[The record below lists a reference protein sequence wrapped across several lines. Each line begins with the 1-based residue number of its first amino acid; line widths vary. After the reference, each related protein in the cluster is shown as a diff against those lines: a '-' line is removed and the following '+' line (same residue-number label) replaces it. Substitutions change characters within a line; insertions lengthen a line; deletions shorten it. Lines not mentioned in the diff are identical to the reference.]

1 MRDQLKDM
9 PLSTALL
16 VVVTLF
22 VLAGSVHH
30 VAYTFST
37 LEGGNLVWGYVQAL
51 GIDLGILGLA
61 YGIQLRKR
69 QGRSTLPLWGVLIL
83 VTFISAY
90 ANYLYGIM
98 HQQPLQTAS
107 AFDQMVVF
115 LRPFLLSVTLPI
127 IMFALIEIIG
137 EDRNYALQVQS
148 QSAPA
153 ETPAQ
158 IQASAPEPA
167 PSEPAPVYALVQP
180 VARSGQRARQRSH
193 DGATALAAVRAAD
206 PLAHKTC
213 RETRLFTPDALQLPP
228 GAGIAR
234 LHSAHRATAMRR
246 SSRPSRA
253 TEPAVLPVFATRA
266 IRLDHA
272 RSQVGIIPTAPKEVY
287 ADGHETNGA

>member
-1 MRDQLKDM
+1 MRDSLKDM

-37 LEGGNLVWGYVQAL
+37 LEGGNLIWGYVQAL

-69 QGRSTLPLWGVLIL
+69 QGRPTLPLWSVLIL

-137 EDRNYALQVQS
+137 EDRNYALKVQAQS
-148 QSAPA
+148 EPAEPPPQPEASAPA
-153 ETPAQ
+153 PRE
-158 IQASAPEPA
+158 PE
-167 PSEPAPVYALVQP
+167 PVYALVQP
-180 VARSGQRARQRSH
+180 LERNGNGHAKEPRWSNCCGCCMSSRTCRAPSSPRRSAARARRCITTCRNSN
-193 DGATALAAVRAAD
+193 RAATFG
-206 PLAHKTC
+206 A
-213 RETRLFTPDALQLPP
+213 PP
-228 GAGIAR
+228 T
-234 LHSAHRATAMRR
+234 AT
-246 SSRPSRA
+246 RPS
-253 TEPAVLPVFATRA
+253 
-266 IRLDHA
+266 
-272 RSQVGIIPTAPKEVY
+272 
-287 ADGHETNGA
+287 

>member
-9 PLSTALL
+9 PMSTALL

-69 QGRSTLPLWGVLIL
+69 QGRSTLPLWSVLIL

-98 HQQPLQTAS
+98 HQQPLETAS
-107 AFDQMVVF
+107 TFDQMVVF

-137 EDRNYALQVQS
+137 EDRNYALQVRS
-148 QSAPA
+148 RSSSVETLAASVAADVEKDAP
-153 ETPAQ
+153 PA
-158 IQASAPEPA
+158 
-167 PSEPAPVYALVQP
+167 SEPVYALVQP
-180 VARSGQRARQRSH
+180 M
-193 DGATALAAVRAAD
+193 
-206 PLAHKTC
+206 
-213 RETRLFTPDALQLPP
+213 E
-228 GAGIAR
+228 
-234 LHSAHRATAMRR
+234 R
-246 SSRPSRA
+246 SSNGHTKEATLEQLLWLLYEQPTLSRTKLA
-253 TEPAVLPVFATRA
+253 EMLGCSRQTLYNYLQELESRGYIRRTSNGYETVVTPLPRNGTRTASSFRNARNSTEGVR
-266 IRLDHA
+266 
-272 RSQVGIIPTAPKEVY
+272 K
-287 ADGHETNGA
+287 

>member
-1 MRDQLKDM
+1 MRYQLKDM

-37 LEGGNLVWGYVQAL
+37 LEGGNLLWGYVQAL

-69 QGRSTLPLWGVLIL
+69 QGRSTLPLWSVLIL

-98 HQQPLQTAS
+98 HQQPLETAS

-137 EDRNYALQVQS
+137 EDRNYALKMQS
-148 QSAPA
+148 Q
-153 ETPAQ
+153 
-158 IQASAPEPA
+158 EPA
-167 PSEPAPVYALVQP
+167 PSQQAQEAAPTAATQSEAEPVYV
-180 VARSGQRARQRSH
+180 VAQVAERSGNVQAKEATMEQLLWLLYENPMLSRTKLAERLGCSRQTVYNYLQELESRGYIRRA
-193 DGATALAAVRAAD
+193 GNGYETVVT
-206 PLAHKTC
+206 PLP
-213 RETRLFTPDALQLPP
+213 R
-228 GAGIAR
+228 
-234 LHSAHRATAMRR
+234 
-246 SSRPSRA
+246 
-253 TEPAVLPVFATRA
+253 
-266 IRLDHA
+266 
-272 RSQVGIIPTAPKEVY
+272 
-287 ADGHETNGA
+287 NGASNGTRRYASFREPRDST

>member
-1 MRDQLKDM
+1 MRDSLKDM

-37 LEGGNLVWGYVQAL
+37 LEGGNLIWGYVQAL

-69 QGRSTLPLWGVLIL
+69 QGRPTLPLWSVLIL

-137 EDRNYALQVQS
+137 EDRNYALKVQA
-148 QSAPA
+148 QSEPA
-153 ETPAQ
+153 EPPPQPGA
-158 IQASAPEPA
+158 
-167 PSEPAPVYALVQP
+167 SEPAPRASEHVYALVQP
-180 VARSGQRARQRSH
+180 MERNGNGHAKEATMEQLLWLLYEQPNLPRTKLAERLGCSRQTLYNYLQELESRGYIRRTPNGYETVVTPLPRNSAR
-193 DGATALAAVRAAD
+193 
-206 PLAHKTC
+206 
-213 RETRLFTPDALQLPP
+213 
-228 GAGIAR
+228 
-234 LHSAHRATAMRR
+234 
-246 SSRPSRA
+246 
-253 TEPAVLPVFATRA
+253 
-266 IRLDHA
+266 
-272 RSQVGIIPTAPKEVY
+272 
-287 ADGHETNGA
+287 NGARTFASFRESRDST

>member
-1 MRDQLKDM
+1 MRYQLKDM

-37 LEGGNLVWGYVQAL
+37 LEGGNLYWGYVQAL

-69 QGRSTLPLWGVLIL
+69 QGRSTAPLWSVLIL

-98 HQQPLQTAS
+98 HQQPLTTQS

-137 EDRNYALQVQS
+137 EDRNYALHLQTLQKPDEEP
-148 QSAPA
+148 APA
-153 ETPAQ
+153 QPSETPA
-158 IQASAPEPA
+158 
-167 PSEPAPVYALVQP
+167 
-180 VARSGQRARQRSH
+180 H
-193 DGATALAAVRAAD
+193 AD
-206 PLAHKTC
+206 IPLAQPSRVERQAVVAMPTARLNGHPTSTGKEAFTEQLLRLLYEEPNLPRTKLAERLGC
-213 RETRLFTPDALQLPP
+213 SRQTLYNYLQELESRGYIRRTPNGYETVVTPLPRNGAYGRETSTPT
-228 GAGIAR
+228 
-234 LHSAHRATAMRR
+234 SF
-246 SSRPSRA
+246 SRPRKD
-253 TEPAVLPVFATRA
+253 T
-266 IRLDHA
+266 
-272 RSQVGIIPTAPKEVY
+272 
-287 ADGHETNGA
+287 

>member
-1 MRDQLKDM
+1 MRYQLKDM

-37 LEGGNLVWGYVQAL
+37 LEEGNLFWGYVQAL

-69 QGRSTLPLWGVLIL
+69 QGRPTLPLWSVLIL

-90 ANYLYGIM
+90 ANYLYGIV
-98 HQQPLQTAS
+98 HQQPLETKS

-137 EDRNYALQVQS
+137 EDRNYALKLQVQ
-148 QSAPA
+148 Q
-153 ETPAQ
+153 Q
-158 IQASAPEPA
+158 PEPA
-167 PSEPAPVYALVQP
+167 PQPAPSTPAEPELTAPEPVPAYA
-180 VARSGQRARQRSH
+180 VARMEERNGNGSHKEATLEQLLWILYENPALSRTKLAERLGCSRQTLYNYLQELESRGYVRRA
-193 DGATALAAVRAAD
+193 GNGYETVVT
-206 PLAHKTC
+206 PLPRNGSRNGSRTYTSF
-213 RETRLFTPDALQLPP
+213 RETRDST
-228 GAGIAR
+228 
-234 LHSAHRATAMRR
+234 
-246 SSRPSRA
+246 
-253 TEPAVLPVFATRA
+253 
-266 IRLDHA
+266 
-272 RSQVGIIPTAPKEVY
+272 
-287 ADGHETNGA
+287 

>member
-1 MRDQLKDM
+1 MRYQLKDM

-37 LEGGNLVWGYVQAL
+37 LEGGNLLWGYVQAL

-69 QGRSTLPLWGVLIL
+69 QGRSTAPLWGVLIL

-90 ANYLYGIM
+90 ANYLYGIV
-98 HQQPLQTAS
+98 HQQPLQTTS

-137 EDRNYALQVQS
+137 EDRNYALKMQAQ
-148 QSAPA
+148 A
-153 ETPAQ
+153 E
-158 IQASAPEPA
+158 
-167 PSEPAPVYALVQP
+167 SEPAPLSVAAEPPAQAEP
-180 VARSGQRARQRSH
+180 APTFAVARVAERNSNGVHKEALIEQLLWLLYENPALSRAKLAEKLGCSRQTLTHYLQELETRGYIRRTGNGYETVVTPLPRNGARNGTRSY
-193 DGATALAAVRAAD
+193 ASF
-206 PLAHKTC
+206 
-213 RETRLFTPDALQLPP
+213 RETRDST
-228 GAGIAR
+228 
-234 LHSAHRATAMRR
+234 
-246 SSRPSRA
+246 
-253 TEPAVLPVFATRA
+253 
-266 IRLDHA
+266 
-272 RSQVGIIPTAPKEVY
+272 
-287 ADGHETNGA
+287 

>member
-137 EDRNYALQVQS
+137 EDRNYALQVQA
-148 QSAPA
+148 QSARL

-158 IQASAPEPA
+158 PQASVPEPA
-167 PSEPAPVYALVQP
+167 PSEPEPVYALVQP
-180 VARSGQRARQRSH
+180 LERNGNGHAKEATMEQLLWLLYEQPTLSRTKLAEKLGCSRQTLYNYLQELESR
-193 DGATALAAVRAAD
+193 GYIRRTGNGY
-206 PLAHKTC
+206 
-213 RETRLFTPDALQLPP
+213 ETVVTPIPRN
-228 GAGIAR
+228 G
-234 LHSAHRATAMRR
+234 TR
-246 SSRPSRA
+246 SSASFRDSRDS
-253 TEPAVLPVFATRA
+253 T
-266 IRLDHA
+266 
-272 RSQVGIIPTAPKEVY
+272 
-287 ADGHETNGA
+287 